1 VADVGVTESQP
12 KAHARLSV
20 VPLVAWLAV
29 IALLA
34 LFVYGLS
41 TQRLTAGIMPKPN
54 TVAPD
59 FKLTTFDG
67 KQVHLADY
75 RGKVVVV
82 NFWASWCEPCKDE
95 QSDLETVAER
105 FQGQDVTFL
114 GIDIQDNQHDA
125 LAFVQQYGVTYP
137 VAADPTGAVYI
148 DYGVVGMP
156 ETYVVNRQGI
166 IAQKIVG
173 PIDPNGLTATLQ
185 ELLR

>member
-1 VADVGVTESQP
+1 MADLGVTESQP
-12 KAHARLSV
+12 GAHTRLSI

-54 TVAPD
+54 TVAPN

-67 KQVHLADY
+67 KPMNLADY

-82 NFWASWCEPCKDE
+82 NFWASWCQPCKDE
-95 QSDLETVAER
+95 QSDLVTLAKR
-105 FQGQDVTFL
+105 FQGQNVAFL

-125 LAFVQQYGVTYP
+125 LAYLQQYGVTYP

-156 ETYVVNRQGI
+156 ETYVVNRQGMI
-166 IAQKIVG
+166 SQKIVG
-173 PIDPNGLTATLQ
+173 PIDPNGLTATIEEQ
-185 ELLR
+185 LR